1 MKHFSML
8 QWYFSF
14 EAFLKVVTILFR
26 RLLCE
31 NPEQEQFLLTRLVN
45 KFGDPMRKIAAKTS
59 HVLSE
64 LTNKHPA
71 MKPIVLAEVESL
83 VFRKNISPKAQY
95 YALCYLS
102 TVVLSN
108 DEYDLAYKLVQI
120 YLNFFKLCV
129 KDGEADTKLMSVLLT
144 GINRAHP
151 FCATDQELISREN
164 EDVLFRLI
172 YMASLPIAIQCL
184 MLLFQ
189 VGFLS
194 FIIKSIELIN

>member
-1 MKHFSML
+1 
-8 QWYFSF
+8 
-14 EAFLKVVTILFR
+14 
-26 RLLCE
+26 
-31 NPEQEQFLLTRLVN
+31 
-45 KFGDPMRKIAAKTS
+45 MRKIAAKTS

-64 LTNKHPA
+64 LTNRHPA
-71 MKPIVLAEVESL
+71 MKSIVLNEVESL

-102 TVVLSN
+102 TVVLSSE
-108 DEYDLAYKLVQI
+108 EYDLALKLVHI
-120 YLNFFKLCV
+120 YLNFFKMCV

-189 VGFLS
+189 VR
-194 FIIKSIELIN
+194 SIESRSRGDIFFSLSLNGRF